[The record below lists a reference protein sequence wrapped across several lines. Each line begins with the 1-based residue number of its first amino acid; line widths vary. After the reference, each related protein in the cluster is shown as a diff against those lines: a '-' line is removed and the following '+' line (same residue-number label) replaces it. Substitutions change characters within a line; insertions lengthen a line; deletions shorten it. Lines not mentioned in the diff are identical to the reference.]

1 MKLQELAVK
10 PVLITV
16 TIDDEDIIEQYGEP
30 LEFYVWDRQPVEKFM
45 MFAGKKLEAED
56 LPMMLDFCREMILDD
71 KGKPVLTNEKVLPTQ
86 VMTKCVTK
94 VMEQLGK

>member
-30 LEFYVWDRQPVEKFM
+30 LEFFVWDRQPLEKFM
-45 MFAGKKLEAED
+45 MFAGKKMEAED
-56 LPMMLDFCREMILDD
+56 LPMMLEFD
-71 KGKPVLTNEKVLPTQ
+71 KGKPVLVDEKVLPTQ
-86 VMTKCVTK
+86 VMTKCVTR